1 VGALRARVREY
12 LLEPTT
18 EADRTTPELLLTERL
33 IFGGGFLL
41 TAVLCAL
48 LLPAGHGFSWLAP
61 LALVL
66 LALSMRFNV
75 QRTGNSWT
83 SCEQAAFVLVAF
95 TLPLNLLPLAMFACG
110 LITQPRRPRP
120 VLTVIVT
127 GCNSWA
133 GVAAALLLSA
143 LAPGPASWHHW
154 PGYVIAFGSQILVA
168 VLIFAARERIKGR
181 RMPLEDGIS
190 AVSIDASLTPIGLAA
205 AVELHAAPG
214 ASVTLML
221 GATALLALTHHE
233 HRQRIVQ
240 TERALRDP
248 LTGLANRAL
257 FDEAGAAC
265 ESRCQRNAQQA
276 ALLLVD
282 LDDFKRVN
290 DTLGHRAG
298 DEVLC
303 AFAERMRDTTR
314 AVDLPARVGGD
325 EFALILAEP
334 IDITAARHVAE
345 DLRVRLSAPIELSNG
360 QLIQVHAS
368 IGLALFGAATPL
380 EAAAAQADAAL
391 YEEKLVSQAQRG
403 GKARSMIVHT
413 SAPAPNVP

>member
-1 VGALRARVREY
+1 VWTH

-18 EADRTTPELLLTERL
+18 EADRTTPELLLRERL

-41 TAVLCAL
+41 AAGGCAL
-48 LLPAGHGFSWLAP
+48 LLPQGHGFSVLAP
-61 LALVL
+61 LAVVL
-66 LALSMRFNV
+66 LTLSMRFNV

-83 SCEQAAFVLVAF
+83 SCEQAALVLVAF
-95 TLPLNLLPLAMFACG
+95 TLPLNLLPLAMFGCG
-110 LITQPRRPRP
+110 LVVQPRRANR
-120 VLTVIVT
+120 VLTAIVT

-133 GVAAALLLSA
+133 GVIAAVLLSA

-154 PGYVIAFGSQILVA
+154 PAYVVALGGQILAA
-168 VLIFAARERIKGR
+168 VLIFATRERIKHR
-181 RMPLEDGIS
+181 SMPLEDGIS

-205 AVELHAAPG
+205 AVELHSAPG

-233 HRQRIVQ
+233 HGQRIVQ

-265 ESRCQRNAQQA
+265 ELRCQRNSQHA

-290 DTLGHRAG
+290 DTLGHKAG

-303 AFAERMRDTTR
+303 AFAERMRAATR

-334 IDITAARHVAE
+334 IEFKGARLVAE
-345 DLRVRLSAPIELSNG
+345 DLRSRLSAPIELAGG

-368 IGLALFGAATPL
+368 IGLALFGAGRPLDIATV
-380 EAAAAQADAAL
+380 EADAAL
-391 YEEKLVSQAQRG
+391 YEEKLVAQAQRG
-403 GKARSMIVHT
+403 GSARSMIVHT
-413 SAPAPNVP
+413 PAPAPNVP

>member
-1 VGALRARVREY
+1 MLLTRAWTY

-41 TAVLCAL
+41 AAAACAL
-48 LLPAGHGFSWLAP
+48 LLPGGHGFSILAP
-61 LALVL
+61 LALIL
-66 LALSMRFNV
+66 LALGMRFNV

-95 TLPLNLLPLAMFACG
+95 TVPLNLLPPAMFACG
-110 LITQPRRPRP
+110 LITQRRRPKP
-120 VLTVIVT
+120 ALTVIVT

-133 GVAAALLLSA
+133 GVVAALLLSD
-143 LAPGPASWHHW
+143 LAPGPANWHHW
-154 PGYVIAFGSQILVA
+154 LAYVIAFGGQILVA
-168 VLIFAARERIKGR
+168 VLIFATRELVKRR

-205 AVELHAAPG
+205 AVELHSAPG
-214 ASVTLML
+214 ASVALML

-233 HRQRIVQ
+233 HGQRIVQ

-257 FDEAGAAC
+257 FEEAGAAC
-265 ESRCQRNAQQA
+265 ESRCRRNEQQA

-303 AFAERMRDTTR
+303 AFAERMRATTR
-314 AVDLPARVGGD
+314 AVDVPARVGGD

-334 IDITAARHVAE
+334 IEISAARQLAE
-345 DLRVRLSAPIELSNG
+345 DLRARLSLPIELSNG
-360 QLIQVHAS
+360 QLVQVHAS
-368 IGLALFGAATPL
+368 IGLALFGSETPL
-380 EAAAAQADAAL
+380 DVATVQADAAL
-391 YEEKLVSQAQRG
+391 YEEKLVAQAQRG
-403 GKARSMIVHT
+403 GNARSMIVHT
-413 SAPAPNVP
+413 PAPAPNVP

>member
-1 VGALRARVREY
+1 MGAIPARVWRY
-12 LLEPTT
+12 LQEETA
-18 EADRTTPELLLTERL
+18 EGDRTTPELLLKERL

-41 TAVLCAL
+41 TAGVCAL
-48 LLPAGHGFSWLAP
+48 LLPGGHGFSSLAP
-61 LALVL
+61 LALIL

-75 QRTGNSWT
+75 QRSSNSWT
-83 SCEQAAFVLVAF
+83 SCEQAAFVMVAF
-95 TLPLNLLPLAMFACG
+95 TLPLNLLPAAMFACG
-110 LITQPRRPRP
+110 LITQPRRPKP
-120 VLTVIVT
+120 VLTAIVT

-133 GVAAALLLSA
+133 GVVAALLLSA
-143 LAPGPASWHHW
+143 LAPGLASWHQW
-154 PGYVIAFGSQILVA
+154 PRYVIAFGGQIFAA
-168 VLIFAARERIKGR
+168 VLIFALRERIRLR

-190 AVSIDASLTPIGLAA
+190 AVLIDASLTPIGLVA
-205 AVELHAAPG
+205 AVELHTAPG
-214 ASVTLML
+214 ASVALMF

-257 FDEAGAAC
+257 FAEAGAAC
-265 ESRCQRNAQQA
+265 ELRCRRNSQQA

-303 AFAERMRDTTR
+303 AFADRMRGATR
-314 AVDLPARVGGD
+314 AVDVPARVGGD

-334 IDITAARHVAE
+334 IAIDAARQVAE
-345 DLRVRLSAPIELSNG
+345 DLRARFSAPIELSNG
-360 QLIQVHAS
+360 QLIRVHAS
-368 IGLALFGAATPL
+368 IGLALFGSTTPLDAAT
-380 EAAAAQADAAL
+380 AQADAAL
-391 YEEKLVSQAQRG
+391 YEEKLVAQAQRG
-403 GKARSMIVHT
+403 GNARSMIVPEST
-413 SAPAPNVP
+413 PAGNVP